1 MDTKVS
7 KQDLADFLE
16 DQFLRQFALEKTDN
30 EGGDR
35 RVLPHLHFTGWPDK
49 GVPEHL
55 DSLIG

>member
-7 KQDLADFLE
+7 KQDFLE
-16 DQFLRQFALEKTDN
+16 DQFLRKFALEKTDN